1 MLKVMELLNWSGDVE
16 HSPGCS
22 ARLLGL
28 EASFLTPGL
37 GFFRGAKVPRL
48 AKSEVQS
55 YCFFNES
62 RIFIHS
68 TNSS

>member
-1 MLKVMELLNWSGDVE
+1 MLKVVELLNWSGDVE

-37 GFFRGAKVPRL
+37 GFFRGAKVPGL
-48 AKSEVQS
+48 AKSEVQ
-55 YCFFNES
+55 
-62 RIFIHS
+62 FILLLL
-68 TNSS
+68 